1 MALVGLNMVSFA
13 LIDPTTQQ
21 ILKGDEGLSADGIY
35 KVDTKDLG
43 SKTANITGLT
53 GSSTKRYGNNVAQ
66 MVTYGAA
73 APQIAW
79 DGLNLDF
86 DTKQKIKGFTP
97 DSKGGWLPADEPAH
111 IAVLI
116 ESGSLSGGSIYF
128 GFGNATA
135 VESEANVQTNDDN
148 KQIVDDALTI
158 SALDTIAFGHKPFK
172 LYNSADT
179 GFDEPTMLKEVFGGY
194 VAGTG
199 TGTSTG
205 TGD

>member
-1 MALVGLNMVSFA
+1 MAIVGLKMVTFALV
-13 LIDPTTQQ
+13 DPVTQQ
-21 ILKGDEGLSADGIY
+21 LLKGDDGLSADGLY
-35 KVDTKDLG
+35 QVDTKDMG
-43 SKTANITGLT
+43 SKTANITGLV
-53 GSSTKRYGNNVAQ
+53 GSSTKRYGNNVSQ
-66 MVTYGAA
+66 QVTYGAA
-73 APQIAW
+73 APSIAY
-79 DGLNLDF
+79 DSLNLDF
-86 DTKQKIKGFTP
+86 DIKQKIKGFVN
-97 DSKGGWLPADEPAH
+97 DGKGGWTPADPAH
-111 IAVLI
+111 IAMLV
-116 ESGSLSGGSIYF
+116 ETQSLSGNSIYF

-199 TGTSTG
+199 TGTSAG
-205 TGD
+205 TGA